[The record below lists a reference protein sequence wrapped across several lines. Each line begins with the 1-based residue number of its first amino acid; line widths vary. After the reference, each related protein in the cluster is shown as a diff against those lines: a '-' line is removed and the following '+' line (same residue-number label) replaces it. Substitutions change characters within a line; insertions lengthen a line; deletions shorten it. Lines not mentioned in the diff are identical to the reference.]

1 MVEGEEISHDEHFDF
16 SEFLAGAAQAR
27 EWQING
33 LPTDKFSTEN
43 GVLVTKGLRYG
54 LNIDPQSQASNWIK
68 RMEGDGLV
76 IADYKDPNYMKKIEQ
91 SVQKGRKVLFLDVE
105 EEIDPV
111 LDNILQNSLIKVGSR
126 HFVKVGDKEIEY
138 NPNFKLYITTRIGNP
153 HYTPEVSTKVTV
165 INFSVK
171 QSGLEDQCLGIVV
184 KIEQP
189 NLEKTKNEVV
199 TKIAENKK
207 IIINLENEILRLLQ
221 ESNVN
226 LLEDVHLIN
235 TLQSSKETSDEVKTA
250 LEQAELTM
258 KRIDDT
264 RETFRPCG
272 RVASILFF
280 VLNDLNKIDPMYQ
293 FSLDWYKKLFM
304 QSISKS
310 KEQMFQDRI
319 NSINK
324 YHTLAVYKAACK
336 SLFEKHKLL
345 LSLQMCVMLKMSKGE
360 IDENEWDFFLRGG
373 QVYDRS
379 TQVAKPQFD
388 WIT

>member
-1 MVEGEEISHDEHFDF
+1 M
-16 SEFLAGAAQAR
+16 
-27 EWQING
+27 
-33 LPTDKFSTEN
+33 
-43 GVLVTKGLRYG
+43 
-54 LNIDPQSQASNWIK
+54 NWIK
-68 RMEGDGLV
+68 RMEGDSLV

-91 SVQKGRKVLFLDVE
+91 SIQKGRKVLFLDVE

-111 LDNILQNSLIKVGSR
+111 LDNVLQQSLIKVGSR
-126 HFVKVGDKEIEY
+126 YYVKIGDKEIEY
-138 NPNFKLYITTRIGNP
+138 NQNFKLYITTRIGNP

-293 FSLDWYKKLFM
+293 FSLDWYKRLFM
-304 QSISKS
+304 NSIKLS
-310 KEQMFQDRI
+310 KEQMF
-319 NSINK
+319 
-324 YHTLAVYKAACK
+324 
-336 SLFEKHKLL
+336 
-345 LSLQMCVMLKMSKGE
+345 
-360 IDENEWDFFLRGG
+360 
-373 QVYDRS
+373 
-379 TQVAKPQFD
+379 
-388 WIT
+388 